1 MINHSSCFRR
11 DDLRNCLSCFSRVTD
26 DANIFLMNDFDF
38 SKLNPMITP
47 SSPFCS
53 CLEVE
58 GLEKYSETVTCGKQ
72 LNCSKPDHPIY
83 NKMCHVKSKRSA
95 RSLFSYMPINMKQA
109 LNRRKVTNT
118 LYLRN
123 AIYINKL

>member
-1 MINHSSCFRR
+1 MIYHSSCFRR
-11 DDLRNCLSCFSRVTD
+11 DDLSNCFSSFSRVTD

-58 GLEKYSETVTCGKQ
+58 GQEKYSETVTCGKQ

>member
-1 MINHSSCFRR
+1 MTYHNLYFRK
-11 DDLRNCLSCFSRVTD
+11 DDLRNCFSFFSRVTD

-38 SKLNPMITP
+38 SKLNTMTNP

-58 GLEKYSETVTCGKQ
+58 GPEKYSETVTCGKQ

-83 NKMCHVKSKRSA
+83 NKMCHVKSKRSV
-95 RSLFSYMPINMKQA
+95 RSLFSYMPINIKQT

-118 LYLRN
+118 
-123 AIYINKL
+123 